1 MKKLFLAVATAAFA
15 VPAAAAPGN
24 TATATD
30 GSATAQIVSPITIT
44 HVSGDTLNFGVIVPD
59 SAGSSV
65 ISITTG
71 GIGSVASGGAVVVD
85 ASAQGSDS
93 FDVTG
98 DANRSFSIV
107 TTGGTVSNGAQTMAF
122 TTTYASGA
130 GSGTL
135 SVGGTANFTVGG
147 DLTVGAA
154 QASGTYTGSYS
165 ATVTYN

>member
-1 MKKLFLAVATAAFA
+1 MKKLILAVAAATFA

-30 GSATAQIVSPITIT
+30 GAATAQIVSPIAII
-44 HVSGDTLNFGVIVPD
+44 HQAGEALNFGIIVPD
-59 SAGSSV
+59 SAASSN
-65 ISITTG
+65 IAITTAG
-71 GIGSVASGGAVVVD
+71 VGSVSSGGAVVVD
-85 ASAQGSDS
+85 ASAQQADG

-98 DANRSFSIV
+98 DPSRSFSIA
-107 TTGGTVSNGAQTMAF
+107 TTGGTVSNGAQTMPF
-122 TTTYASGA
+122 STSYDSTA

-135 SVGGTANFTVGG
+135 SAAGTASFTVGG
-147 DLTVGAA
+147 VLTVGAA